1 QAGDEDVD
9 EITVRL
15 RDCNIRVRL
24 SPDGRAASS
33 PTAPAF
39 SSAFFSVDFSVV
51 TKDVSARVPLAGAAT
66 FGLEILDLL
75 TPEELDKVDLKHLE
89 SQARILGSLGGGW
102 SSRARIARAIRAG
115 VGAREVLAGHR
126 LPPSSPSVPAKNR
139 FYIALR
145 TSSRPQGFWTE
156 SSRVFFREVSEPDGV
171 VGLIQVRAGGFAI
184 VAPAE
189 DEVWEALAGIT
200 GADGEPAAMTTEWTL
215 EMETSRRRPV
225 GGATVFLCDLP
236 WSAVGLFRR
245 TGGVRLLQG
254 RILNFEC
261 EGTACRPVL
270 ISVGAALAAWIAE
283 TEEDNPVQECVT
295 AEEVQPDQDGLAE
308 EAAAPGS
315 LEEEELIGLSTTAD
329 PLTRILAGQTLLLKQ
344 LMPKQPDALAAA
356 LQGGASEPRAAVAF
370 GDTLPARCHPGLLRD
385 YLEKRV
391 GISEFRTLGYMV
403 TFFAHGWAAAR
414 TSKNVEME
422 AFCGRGVMVIE
433 QMILDSGRVQVGWLL
448 GGMPEPFFNTA
459 AGLDFLESRV
469 KAAKDNTRQQTTS
482 EATETP
488 NEQPKPS

>member
-1 QAGDEDVD
+1 MSDPPHTPRPSGQAGDEDVD

-156 SSRVFFREVSEPDGV
+156 SSRVFFREVSEPDGARFGSEV
-171 VGLIQVRAGGFAI
+171 VSRSFASSC
-184 VAPAE
+184 
-189 DEVWEALAGIT
+189 
-200 GADGEPAAMTTEWTL
+200 GEPEYGEAWLALFKCGPGVLLSWP
-215 EMETSRRRPV
+215 RP
-225 GGATVFLCDLP
+225 
-236 WSAVGLFRR
+236 R
-245 TGGVRLLQG
+245 TRFGKLWLASLGPMGSPLL
-254 RILNFEC
+254 
-261 EGTACRPVL
+261 
-270 ISVGAALAAWIAE
+270 
-283 TEEDNPVQECVT
+283 
-295 AEEVQPDQDGLAE
+295 
-308 EAAAPGS
+308 
-315 LEEEELIGLSTTAD
+315 
-329 PLTRILAGQTLLLKQ
+329 
-344 LMPKQPDALAAA
+344 
-356 LQGGASEPRAAVAF
+356 
-370 GDTLPARCHPGLLRD
+370 
-385 YLEKRV
+385 
-391 GISEFRTLGYMV
+391 
-403 TFFAHGWAAAR
+403 
-414 TSKNVEME
+414 
-422 AFCGRGVMVIE
+422 
-433 QMILDSGRVQVGWLL
+433 
-448 GGMPEPFFNTA
+448 
-459 AGLDFLESRV
+459 
-469 KAAKDNTRQQTTS
+469 
-482 EATETP
+482 
-488 NEQPKPS
+488 